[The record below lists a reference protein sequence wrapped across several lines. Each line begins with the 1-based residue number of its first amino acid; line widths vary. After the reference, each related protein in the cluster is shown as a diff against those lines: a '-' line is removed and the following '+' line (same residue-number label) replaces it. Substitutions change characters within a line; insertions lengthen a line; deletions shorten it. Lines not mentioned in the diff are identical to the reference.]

1 MQVFETTAILEF
13 DSKSAPSVAYSIHI
27 VESMGSGYPF
37 LRGAARNSNPETYP
51 NSAQVLRIAAKL
63 LIQGVPGTPSPR
75 WWLQKAIVKSIKS
88 APSAAYSDQ
97 IVDWACA
104 PQSRIGPKSCMYRSN
119 RRSGG
124 ASPLPFPPFPRGVA
138 GGRGL
143 EIYPKSA
150 PSAAYSDQ
158 IVDSGGAG
166 QSRIGPKCCV

>member
-97 IVDWACA
+97 ILG
-104 PQSRIGPKSCMYRSN
+104 SRGAGYPSPKGLLEKPALKPTPNRHQVLHIAVKSLVERRPLPSPSTGGGWVRGGEFPPEGPKR
-119 RRSGG
+119 
-124 ASPLPFPPFPRGVA
+124 L
-138 GGRGL
+138 
-143 EIYPKSA
+143 I
-150 PSAAYSDQ
+150 
-158 IVDSGGAG
+158 
-166 QSRIGPKCCV
+166 